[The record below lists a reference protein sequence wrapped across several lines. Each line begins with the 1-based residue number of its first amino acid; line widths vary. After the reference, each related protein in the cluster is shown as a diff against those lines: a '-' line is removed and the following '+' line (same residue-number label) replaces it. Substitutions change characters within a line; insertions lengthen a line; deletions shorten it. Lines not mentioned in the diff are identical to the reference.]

1 LILRQFYEL
10 VINEGIANDPRGK
23 SVVEKEL
30 KSKKKKFNGLS
41 EKDKKYFDPETLKN
55 PYADSRILNDTGR
68 RDIKNILVGIDIETP
83 EILLAEQLKNN
94 KIAEID
100 LLFSHHPQG
109 FAYASF
115 YEVMSMQADIFSK
128 YGVPIN
134 VAESL
139 LEERIKEVSRKV
151 MPQNHTRAV
160 DAAKLLGY
168 SFMCTHT
175 ASDNCVATYLQNIF
189 DSKVPERVGDIIDL
203 LMEIPEYKRASEN
216 KNGPKSIHG
225 SHERKVGKVFVDMTG
240 GTEGAEDLLEK
251 LSQAG
256 VGTIV
261 GMHMD
266 EKHYNKAREHHLN
279 VVIAGHIASDSVG
292 MNILLNKAQKKF
304 GDLNIIC
311 CSGFNRFKH

>member
-1 LILRQFYEL
+1 MTLTQFYEL

-30 KSKKKKFNGLS
+30 KDRKKKFNSLS
-41 EKDKKYFDPETLKN
+41 EKDKKYFDQETLKN

-83 EILLAEQLKNN
+83 EMLLAEQLKNK

-100 LLFSHHPQG
+100 LLLSHHPQG

-115 YEVMSMQADIFSK
+115 YEVMNMQADILSK

-134 VAESL
+134 VAEGL

-151 MPQNHTRAV
+151 MPQNHNRAV
-160 DAAKLLGY
+160 DAAKLLDY
-168 SFMCTHT
+168 SFMCAHT

-189 DSKVPERVGDIIDL
+189 DSKVPEQVGDIIDL
-203 LMEIPEYKRASEN
+203 LMEIPEYKLAGRN
-216 KNGPKSIHG
+216 KNGPKAIHG
-225 SHERKVGKVFVDMTG
+225 SHERKAGKVFVDMTG
-240 GTEGAEDLLEK
+240 GTEGAEDLLGK

-256 VGTIV
+256 VGTV
-261 GMHMD
+261 VAMHMD
-266 EKHYNKAREHHLN
+266 EKHYNKAKEHHLN
-279 VVIAGHIASDSVG
+279 VVIAGHIASDSIG
-292 MNILLNKAQKKF
+292 INLLLDKAEKKL
-304 GDLNIIC
+304 GNLNIIC